1 MRKHG
6 DTPATVCRALQSAPS
21 CDPRQRGAVLG
32 WKSEPVLFSMILQRS
47 WIFGPVGAWLEALPS
62 ARLAMQENEVPSRAD
77 FFFISYYLVWQQ
89 GGARE
94 PELRYCD
101 CVFQMGFY
109 LEIDGCVR
117 LWLHCGEAGTSNP
130 PREFSQL
137 SPGKERKYPPPR
149 L

>member
-1 MRKHG
+1 M
-6 DTPATVCRALQSAPS
+6 
-21 CDPRQRGAVLG
+21 LG
-32 WKSEPVLFSMILQRS
+32 WKSEPVLFRMIVQRS

-77 FFFISYYLVWQQ
+77 FFFYLLLLGVAAR
-89 GGARE
+89 GARE

-109 LEIDGCVR
+109 LEIDGRVW
-117 LWLHCGEAGTSNP
+117 LWLHCGEAGTSNL

-137 SPGKERKYPPPR
+137 SPGKERKHPPPR